1 MCIALP
7 PPKPE
12 TSTRTPWTHKVT
24 WWASGTGLHWVFIF
38 VLCFVVTV
46 QLWWFIV
53 VIFMFKNLGLVILVR
68 YSKENNYNY
77 K

>member
-24 WWASGTGLHWVFIF
+24 WWASGTGLHWVFF
-38 VLCFVVTV
+38 LCFDLTV